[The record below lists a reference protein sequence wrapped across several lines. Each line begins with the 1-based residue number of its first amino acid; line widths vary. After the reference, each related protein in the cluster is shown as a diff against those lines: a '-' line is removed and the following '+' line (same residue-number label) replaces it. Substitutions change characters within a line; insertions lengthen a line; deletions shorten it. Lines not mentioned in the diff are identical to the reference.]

1 MSNIKITLLPK
12 NKLGKWSVGLSIAF
26 IILIWLKIQFS
37 IHVMTF
43 AIAALGLT
51 GFVTSLVS
59 IFKNKDRAVLTFLPI
74 LVGLII
80 IFWIT
85 GEIMFPH

>member
-1 MSNIKITLLPK
+1 MKITLIPK
-12 NKLGKWSVGLSIAF
+12 SNLGKCSVGLSIAF

-37 IHVMTF
+37 IPVMTF

-51 GFVTSLVS
+51 GFITSLVS

>member
-1 MSNIKITLLPK
+1 MKITLIPK
-12 NKLGKWSVGLSIAF
+12 SNLGKCSVGLSIAF

>member
-1 MSNIKITLLPK
+1 MKITLLPK
-12 NKLGKWSVGLSIAF
+12 NNLGKCSVGLSIAF

-80 IFWIT
+80 ILWIT